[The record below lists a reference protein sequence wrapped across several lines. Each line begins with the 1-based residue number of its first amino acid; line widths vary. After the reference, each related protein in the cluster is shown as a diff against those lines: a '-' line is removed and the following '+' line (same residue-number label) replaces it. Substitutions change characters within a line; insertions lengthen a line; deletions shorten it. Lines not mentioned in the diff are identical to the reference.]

1 MKVLLA
7 LLVIANLLLYGW
19 FHGWLSPYGG
29 EGRDPQRMARQV
41 MPERLRIVSTGTPG
55 QGQESSAQGGSRTA
69 PGSDPSAAG
78 PEAPSAQG
86 GSGALSG
93 SNLLPMP
100 PESPS
105 DSALQASSPP
115 ANWPASG
122 CVELA
127 PLTEAQI
134 LTVQSA
140 LDDQPYFFT
149 TLLPAGI
156 ETWWVYVWPPQGEA
170 QARLEALRARKLVD
184 EVVQIR
190 EGVMRGA
197 IVLGRFRE
205 PNNALALQRRTILA
219 GETHVR
225 IAARGGP
232 PATSVLRIQVA
243 DADALKRAAGEGSGP
258 LILAR
263 MPFSESGV
271 RLIERQRETLVA
283 TGATAVLRACPAD
296 QATAFSSRR

>member
-1 MKVLLA
+1 MKALLA

-29 EGRDPQRMARQV
+29 DGREPQRMARQV
-41 MPERLRIVSTGTPG
+41 MPERLRIVSTGT
-55 QGQESSAQGGSRTA
+55 QGQDQEASAQGGGQA
-69 PGSDPSAAG
+69 GPGSDPPAAG
-78 PEAPSAQG
+78 AEAPSAPSGPGAAG
-86 GSGALSG
+86 GG
-93 SNLLPMP
+93 NLLPMP

-105 DSALQASSPP
+105 DSALQAGSPP
-115 ANWPASG
+115 SNWTASG

-127 PLTEAQI
+127 PLTEAQS

-140 LDDQPYFFT
+140 LADQPYLFT
-149 TLLPAGI
+149 TLLPAGT

-184 EVVQIR
+184 EIVQIR

-197 IVLGRFRE
+197 IVLGRFRD
-205 PNNALALQRRTILA
+205 PNNALALQRRAMLA
-219 GETHVR
+219 GETGVR

-243 DADALKRAAGEGSGP
+243 DADTLKRAAGEGTGP
-258 LILAR
+258 LVFAR
-263 MPFSESGV
+263 RPFSESSAQQ
-271 RLIERQRETLVA
+271 IERQREALVA
-283 TGATAVLRACPAD
+283 AGATATLKACPAD
-296 QATAFSSRR
+296 QAATFSSRR